1 VTIADPTEPRPLS
14 ALERRIKLR
23 FRDRDVLRLA
33 LSHTS
38 FVNERPGDS
47 PGSNER
53 LEFLG
58 DAIVGA
64 VISDWLYRSH
74 PDVSEGDLTVIRS
87 TLVREETLARW
98 AREIDLGAHLLLGRG
113 EALGGGRGR
122 STLLAR
128 AFEALVG
135 AIFLEKGD
143 KAVRRFLW
151 PFFESEMASRSTE
164 APLLDAKSRL
174 QHLSQVQFNRVPRY
188 KVVSM
193 GGPEHEPIFTCEVF
207 ILPEL
212 TFWGTGRTKRLA
224 EQDAAR
230 LAMASLT
237 LPEDGDEPN

>member
-1 VTIADPTEPRPLS
+1 VTTADPTETQSIS

-38 FVNERPGDS
+38 FVNERPGES
-47 PGSNER
+47 AGSNER

-74 PDVSEGDLTVIRS
+74 PDISEGDLTVIRS

-98 AREIDLGAHLLLGRG
+98 AREIDLGSHLLLGRG

-122 STLLAR
+122 STLLSR

-143 KAVRRFLW
+143 RAVRKFLW
-151 PFFESEMASRSTE
+151 PFFESEMASHSAE
-164 APLLDAKSRL
+164 QPLLDSKSRL

-188 KVVSM
+188 RVVGM

-212 TFWGTGRTKRLA
+212 TFLGNGRTKRLA

-230 LAMASLT
+230 LAIAALSLS
-237 LPEDGDEPN
+237 EDDEAC

>member
-1 VTIADPTEPRPLS
+1 M
-14 ALERRIKLR
+14 
-23 FRDRDVLRLA
+23 A

-38 FVNERPGDS
+38 FVNERPGES

-64 VISDWLYRSH
+64 VISDWLYRSNPH
-74 PDVSEGDLTVIRS
+74 VSEGDLTVIRS

-98 AREIDLGAHLLLGRG
+98 ARDIDLGSHLLLGRG
-113 EALGGGRGR
+113 EALGGGRAR

-143 KAVRRFLW
+143 KAVRKFLR
-151 PFFESEMASRSTE
+151 PFFESEATSRSNE
-164 APLLDAKSRL
+164 QPLLDAKSRL
-174 QHLSQVQFNRVPRY
+174 QHLSQVQFNSVPRY

-193 GGPEHEPIFTCEVF
+193 GGPEHEPVFTCEVL

-212 TFWGTGRTKRLA
+212 RFQGAGKTKRLA
-224 EQDAAR
+224 EQEAAS
-230 LAMASLT
+230 LAIASLT
-237 LPEDGDEPN
+237 RSEDNGETC

>member
-1 VTIADPTEPRPLS
+1 M
-14 ALERRIKLR
+14 
-23 FRDRDVLRLA
+23 A

-38 FVNERPGDS
+38 FVNERPGES

-64 VISDWLYRSH
+64 VISDWLYRSN
-74 PDVSEGDLTVIRS
+74 PDVTEGDLTVIRS

-98 AREIDLGAHLLLGRG
+98 ARDIDLGSHLLLGRG
-113 EALGGGRGR
+113 EALGGGRER

-143 KAVRRFLW
+143 KSVRKFLW
-151 PFFESEMASRSTE
+151 PFFESETSSRSSE
-164 APLLDAKSRL
+164 QPLLDAKSRL

-193 GGPEHEPIFTCEVF
+193 GGPEHEPVFTCEVL

-212 TFWGTGRTKRLA
+212 TFRGAGRTKRLA
-224 EQDAAR
+224 EQEAASF
-230 LAMASLT
+230 AIASLT
-237 LPEDGDEPN
+237 LSEDDGETC